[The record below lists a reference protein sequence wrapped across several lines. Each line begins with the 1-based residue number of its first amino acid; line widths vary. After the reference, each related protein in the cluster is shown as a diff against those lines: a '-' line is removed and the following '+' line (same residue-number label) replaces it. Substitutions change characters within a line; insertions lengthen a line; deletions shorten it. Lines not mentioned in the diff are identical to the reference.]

1 MALSDVRRTLVQI
14 HDTSI
19 AEVKRLSLTRHG
31 DARGFFMER
40 FRADI
45 WEAAGFPSPAQCN
58 HSRSAP
64 GVLRGLHLQHTPG
77 QGKLVG
83 VTSSRIYDVAVD
95 VRKNSP
101 TYLQHV
107 GVELDEATLLW
118 VPEGFLHG
126 FCVLGDAPA
135 DVLYFTTATYNAAG
149 EGGVHYADPD
159 IAIDWPVKAPTI
171 SGRDATLPMLKDAT
185 NLYKA

>member
-1 MALSDVRRTLVQI
+1 MQI
-14 HDTSI
+14 HDTAI
-19 AEVKRLSLTRHG
+19 ADVKRITLTRHG
-31 DARGFFMER
+31 DERGFFMER

-45 WEAAGFPSPAQCN
+45 WQQAGYPAVAQCN

-83 VTSSRIYDVAVD
+83 VTAGRIYDVAVD

-101 TYLQHV
+101 TYLQHM
-107 GVELDEATLLW
+107 GVELDETSLLW
-118 VPEGFLHG
+118 MPEGFLHG
-126 FCVLGDAPA
+126 FCVLGDVPA
-135 DVLYFTTATYNAAG
+135 DVLYFTTATYNATG
-149 EGGVHYADPD
+149 EAGVHYADPE
-159 IAIDWPVKAPTI
+159 IGIKWPVAAPTL
-171 SGRDATLPMLKDAT
+171 SERDAALPTLKDAT